1 MAIMPN
7 ATRERWTV
15 VRGRANNARL
25 GDSWPVVDSTRLQKL
40 LGDLHRELSAANSLD
55 PESRRMLDQ
64 VLRDIRELTGAPAD
78 EASDGATAQLREAAL
93 RLEAEHPR
101 LAAAL
106 GQLGDTLAKL
116 GI

>member
-1 MAIMPN
+1 M
-7 ATRERWTV
+7 
-15 VRGRANNARL
+15 
-25 GDSWPVVDSTRLQKL
+25 DKTRLQKL
-40 LGDLHRELSAANSLD
+40 LADLHRELSNANTVD

-64 VLRDIRELTGAPAD
+64 VLTDIRELTGKASGQAPD
-78 EASDGATAQLREAAL
+78 SATAQLQEAAL

-101 LAAAL
+101 LATAL

>member
-1 MAIMPN
+1 MDSS
-7 ATRERWTV
+7 
-15 VRGRANNARL
+15 RL
-25 GDSWPVVDSTRLQKL
+25 HKL
-40 LGDLHRELSAANSLD
+40 LADLHRELSGATSVD

-64 VLRDIRELTGAPAD
+64 VLSDIRELTGKTAD
-78 EASDGATAQLREAAL
+78 DVSEGATAQLKEAAL

>member
-1 MAIMPN
+1 MN
-7 ATRERWTV
+7 
-15 VRGRANNARL
+15 
-25 GDSWPVVDSTRLQKL
+25 STRLQKL
-40 LGDLHRELSAANSLD
+40 LADLHRELSGATSID
-55 PESRRMLDQ
+55 PESRKMLDQ
-64 VLRDIRELTGAPAD
+64 VLADIRELTGKAPD
-78 EASDGATAQLREAAL
+78 EAEEGATAQLQEAAL

>member
-1 MAIMPN
+1 MPS
-7 ATRERWTV
+7 
-15 VRGRANNARL
+15 GHDNNAGLR
-25 GDSWPVVDSTRLQKL
+25 DSRTGMDSNKLQKL
-40 LGDLHRELSAANSLD
+40 LTDLHRELSGASSVD

-64 VLRDIRELTGAPAD
+64 VLKDIRELTGRAAHEVP
-78 EASDGATAQLREAAL
+78 EGATAQLQEAAL

>member
-1 MAIMPN
+1 MN
-7 ATRERWTV
+7 
-15 VRGRANNARL
+15 
-25 GDSWPVVDSTRLQKL
+25 STRLQKL
-40 LGDLHRELSAANSLD
+40 LADLHRELTGATSID
-55 PESRRMLDQ
+55 PESRKLLDQ
-64 VLRDIRELTGAPAD
+64 VLADIRELTGKDPD
-78 EASDGATAQLREAAL
+78 EAGEGATAQLQEAAL

>member
-1 MAIMPN
+1 MDK
-7 ATRERWTV
+7 TK
-15 VRGRANNARL
+15 
-25 GDSWPVVDSTRLQKL
+25 LQNL
-40 LGDLHRELSAANSLD
+40 LSDLHRELSGAPTVDA
-55 PESRRMLDQ
+55 ESRRMLDQ
-64 VLRDIRELTGAPAD
+64 VLTDIRELTGNTSGEVAG
-78 EASDGATAQLREAAL
+78 STTAQLQEAAL